1 MSLKKG
7 EKHIP
12 IDEEW
17 SGYDE
22 WMPIG
27 LISLLHVLNGFNGK
41 LL

>member
-1 MSLKKG
+1 MKFECKAGYIWMSLKKG

-22 WMPIG
+22 
-27 LISLLHVLNGFNGK
+27 
-41 LL
+41 